1 MQINNDEYDFGHN
14 VGHYHSDGEGNIEEC
29 FHPKLT
35 SNFHIPMIAIY
46 IKASWCGTCRVA
58 LPKFLAECERLNFKH
73 KVLDAEDDAEQVDA
87 YRVRNVPTIIVVHEE
102 TGEEILRGRA
112 EDVIPK
118 LKDL

>member
-1 MQINNDEYDFGHN
+1 MQINNAEYDFGHN
-14 VGHYHSDGEGNIEEC
+14 VGHYQSDGEGDIEES
-29 FHPKLT
+29 FHPILT
-35 SNFHIPMIAIY
+35 RNFHIPMIAIY
-46 IKASWCGTCRVA
+46 IKASWCRPCRVA
-58 LPKFLAECERLNFKH
+58 LPKFLAECERLNFKY

>member
-1 MQINNDEYDFGHN
+1 
-14 VGHYHSDGEGNIEEC
+14 
-29 FHPKLT
+29 
-35 SNFHIPMIAIY
+35 MIAIY
-46 IKASWCGTCRVA
+46 IKASWCGPCRVA

-87 YRVRNVPTIIVVHEE
+87 YRVRNVPTIIVIQEE